1 MYTHLVDKLPCV
13 TAKSIEILQKTLK
26 TQKNNPLHQTRL
38 NSPNLEKKKKKHTK
52 RRQRQIHTYAAM
64 YNFCIRVYILHEMV
78 NQRCI
83 SQDASLYLSLCVC
96 VLHGKNNNNNK
107 KTLNMNT
114 HVWTCV
120 FPGSDFSNLCKHGDG
135 SLHHAVSHCCALR
148 PLSVSCV
155 MDDREGK

>member
-38 NSPNLEKKKKKHTK
+38 NSPNLERKKKKKTHKKKATPDT
-52 RRQRQIHTYAAM
+52 QNAAM
-64 YNFCIRVYILHEMV
+64 YNFCVRVYILHEMV

-83 SQDASLYLSLCVC
+83 SQDASLYSSLCVC

-114 HVWTCV
+114 HV
-120 FPGSDFSNLCKHGDG
+120 
-135 SLHHAVSHCCALR
+135 
-148 PLSVSCV
+148 
-155 MDDREGK
+155 

>member
-1 MYTHLVDKLPCV
+1 MDKLPCV

-26 TQKNNPLHQTRL
+26 TQKNNQLHQTSL
-38 NSPNLEKKKKKHTK
+38 NSPNPEKKKNTHKKKATPDT
-52 RRQRQIHTYAAM
+52 QNAAM
-64 YNFCIRVYILHEMV
+64 YNFCVRVYILHEMV

-107 KTLNMNT
+107 KNTKHEHTCLNLCFPR
-114 HVWTCV
+114 VW
-120 FPGSDFSNLCKHGDG
+120 FFNLCKHGDG

>member
-1 MYTHLVDKLPCV
+1 MDKLPCV

-26 TQKNNPLHQTRL
+26 TQKNNPLHQTSL
-38 NSPNLEKKKKKHTK
+38 NSPNPEKKKNTHKKKATPDT
-52 RRQRQIHTYAAM
+52 QNAAM
-64 YNFCIRVYILHEMV
+64 YNFCVRVYILHEMV

-114 HVWTCV
+114 HVWTYV
-120 FPGSDFSNLCKHGDG
+120 FPGSDFSICVNMAMVRCTTQ
-135 SLHHAVSHCCALR
+135 SLTVAHSA
-148 PLSVSCV
+148 LSVCCV
-155 MDDREGK
+155 WWMIGRENN